1 MTFLRKNLAVYEM
14 KGKNIAETDRQTDR
28 KTGGRWQYKKAHALW
43 VLGD

>member
-14 KGKNIAETDRQTDR
+14 KGKNIAETDRQT
-28 KTGGRWQYKKAHALW
+28 GGRWQYKKAHALW